1 MKHLTGRIWIIVVLL
16 YGAGLRIDECLKLR
30 VKDIDFDR
38 HQVVVRRGK
47 GQKDRGTMLP
57 VAVWERL
64 QSHLGCGN
72 PAAIDGLRTLPR
84 FIMFCG
90 YTRGPRV
97 SAEQLFHARRY
108 PSPRHRRLDRVKLLR
123 PLHVAVSDV
132 TIARAR

>member
-47 GQKDRGTMLP
+47 GQKDRRTMLP
-57 VAVWERL
+57 VAVRERL

-72 PAAIDGLRTLPR
+72 PG
-84 FIMFCG
+84 
-90 YTRGPRV
+90 
-97 SAEQLFHARRY
+97 RY
-108 PSPRHRRLDRVKLLR
+108 PSPRHRRLDRVNLLR

-132 TIARAR
+132 TIVRAR